1 MKAEV
6 HPKDRDSANEALQ
19 APTRTLGHLT
29 ALTSTLPANR
39 GSSRMVARRKKDPS
53 AKDKTPD
60 IAKGLT
66 DLARVLARAAAF
78 ESLRHQTN
86 EAKHETENTEK

>member
-1 MKAEV
+1 MKAGI

-39 GSSRMVARRKKDPS
+39 GSSRMVARTQKDPS
-53 AKDKTPD
+53 AKDKTPA
-60 IAKGLT
+60 IARGLT
-66 DLARVLARAAAF
+66 DLARILARVAAF
-78 ESLRHQTN
+78 ESLRQQTN
-86 EAKHETENTEK
+86 EAKHGTGNTEK